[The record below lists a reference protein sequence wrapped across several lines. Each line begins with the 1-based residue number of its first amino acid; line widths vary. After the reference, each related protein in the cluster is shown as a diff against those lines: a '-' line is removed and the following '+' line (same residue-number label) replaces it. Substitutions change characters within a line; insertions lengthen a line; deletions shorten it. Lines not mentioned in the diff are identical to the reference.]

1 MPKIPIRNSWA
12 NYLSSCPLLP
22 IAAFMAVGAAVGI
35 GTAAAWG
42 LMMSG
47 TAVLIVIASFFHYRL
62 RKVAEA
68 RNGVY
73 LCLVCVC
80 SFLWGAYSVQ
90 GKRVELEPGKK
101 TFVLTGV
108 VTRVTWRDTVRTS
121 FEVETDSV
129 TMDGERSTVRKRGI
143 IEIKRERGHGLAE
156 VKCGM
161 RVRARGVTLEPYQDV
176 FSSFDYRYYLE
187 QRGIGFLAR
196 AYEIETSEPEGI
208 SVSWVV
214 GLINEKYGEALERM
228 GVKKENIALLRALL
242 LADRSE
248 LPREVSSS
256 FSTCGTS
263 HVLAVSGLHVG
274 VLAWVMTLVFSL
286 FLRGRL
292 VMLLTVLG
300 LWAYAVLV
308 GLGPSVVR
316 ASIMFSFI
324 QLAKL
329 RGMPFSSVHTLSAA
343 LLIILL
349 FDPMAVGSVGLWL
362 SFAAVGGLLAMMP
375 WVNERVFAW
384 CKPEKRAGRM
394 RRIWLWLCSKT
405 LLALGVSVVAQ
416 LATAPIILYYFY
428 YFPTYFGLNNL
439 VVVPAI
445 WLSFNL
451 ALFGPL
457 TCTLPYVGHAVGTAT
472 DWLLTAIT
480 RYCAWAAELPMAN
493 LSLGPQNMGSLLASA
508 AFVVATF
515 AWLRGRSLATRRG
528 FCLAVTAF
536 ATVMTVNNV
545 SRSPEVL
552 LFVVSG
558 RASVVVSDG
567 RLADALM
574 SDTAH
579 PGSLRAIRT
588 WAGGHGV
595 RLRNI
600 RTMRNLETIETPN
613 ARLAI
618 VNGRAAS
625 VPPCDICVLN
635 ADALPPRDAPQ
646 AQYLLTPACHI
657 GSLWITDGRNGK
669 MTRLDDIIS
678 LR

>member
-1 MPKIPIRNSWA
+1 MSKIPIRNSWA

-22 IAAFMAVGAAVGI
+22 IASFMAVGAAVGI
-35 GTAAAWG
+35 GTDAAWG
-42 LMMSG
+42 AMMSG
-47 TAVLIVIASFFHYRL
+47 TAVLIVLGSFFHYRL
-62 RKVAEA
+62 RRVAEA
-68 RNGVY
+68 RNGAY

-108 VTRVTWRDTVRTS
+108 VTRVTWRDSLRTS
-121 FEVETDSV
+121 FEVETDSMA
-129 TMDGERSTVRKRGI
+129 MDGDRCVAGRRGI
-143 IEIKRERGHGLAE
+143 VEIKRELGHGLAE
-156 VKCGM
+156 VRCGM
-161 RVRARGVTLEPYQDV
+161 RVRVRGVTLEPYQDV

-196 AYEIETSEPEGI
+196 GYEIETREPKRI
-208 SVSWVV
+208 SVAWVV
-214 GLINEKYGEALERM
+214 GWINEKYGEALERM
-228 GVKKENIALLRALL
+228 GVNEDNRALLRALL

-292 VMLLTVLG
+292 VMLLTVSG

-316 ASIMFSFI
+316 ASIMFTFI

-329 RGMPFSSVHTLSAA
+329 RGMPFSSLHTLSAA

-384 CKPEKRAGRM
+384 CKPEKQAGRW
-394 RRIWLWLCSKT
+394 RRIWLWLCGKT
-405 LLALGVSVVAQ
+405 LLALGVSAVAQ

-439 VVVPAI
+439 VIVPAI
-445 WLSFNL
+445 WLAFNM

-457 TCTLPYVGHAVGTAT
+457 TCALPYVGSAVGAAT
-472 DWLLTAIT
+472 DWLLTGIT
-480 RYCAWAAELPMAN
+480 RYCAWAAELPLAN
-493 LSLGPQNMGSLLASA
+493 LSLGPQNACSLLATA
-508 AFVVATF
+508 CLVIATF
-515 AWLRGRSLATRRG
+515 AWLRMRSLASRRVL
-528 FCLAVTAF
+528 CLAVAF
-536 ATVMTVNNV
+536 FAAVMAVNNV
-545 SRSPEVL
+545 CRRPEVL

-567 RLADALM
+567 RAADALM
-574 SDTAH
+574 SDSSH

-588 WAGGHGV
+588 WAGRHGV
-595 RLRNI
+595 RLRNV
-600 RTMRNLETIETPN
+600 RAMRDLETIDTPS

-618 VNGRAAS
+618 VNGKGAS

-635 ADALPPRDAPQ
+635 ADALPSRGAPQ
-646 AQYLLTPACHI
+646 AKYLLTPACHL
-657 GSLWITDGRNGK
+657 GSLWMSGGREGK
-669 MTRLDDIIS
+669 MTRLDDLIS